1 MKIIFASIIFLLL
14 SFELSAQEYQPRT
27 IVIKFSQDAEQTTKI
42 RSGEITEIEQFRQ
55 LLGNHQLKSF
65 VNIALLKNLEKRKN
79 DNQLLGNRTNQGLD
93 RIFVIEYSNNIDS
106 KTASRKISSF
116 DFIEYAEPKY
126 INRIFEDSLP
136 NDSLINSQ
144 YYLKSI
150 QAIESWAHIDTSG
163 RHVVVGVV
171 DTGVDYKHED
181 LIGTMQINSG
191 EDGTDNS
198 GNEKRSN
205 GIDDDMNGFI
215 DDWMG
220 WDFASNSS
228 ESGFDNDPFPGHPH
242 GTHVSGIIA
251 AVKNNLVGIAGIGLN
266 TKILPVKIGNDGQFS
281 RNLVNSYD
289 GLLYAAIAGANII
302 NCSWGSGGY
311 SQSEQDVINEV
322 INLGALIVAAAG
334 NERSQIA
341 FYPASYNG
349 VISVAAID
357 SQDRK
362 AGFSNF
368 YSTVDI
374 SAPGEQIISS
384 IPINDYAF
392 WDGTSMASPVAA
404 AVAGMIWLNHPE
416 YNNIQIGEHL
426 KATSK
431 DINEENPGY
440 NGLIGSGKVDALN
453 AATEINPVSISLK
466 NYVITQEIEDGVI
479 TSGEIVN
486 IKLELFNALKPAKDV
501 NIYAMSPA
509 FYQPE
514 FITSSLSAGDFGT
527 YETKAVNGTISFR
540 VNQEK
545 ILNYSLPITII
556 IIDEAGHRFTNT
568 ISLFINPTWRTMR
581 SNNIQLTYTSQGNL
595 AYDDFPYNSR
605 GEGFSF
611 KKGTNLLFE
620 GALMIGYGYNSIAN
634 SARSSNASS
643 KDSDFNLD
651 KPIESFIP
659 GSIAAEETITE
670 FVTKEDSLLKPARI
684 IQSGYQFKGSSKDDI
699 IYVVYD
705 IINETDSFQDSVYAA
720 IYLDWDIGPSGSNNR
735 AIWNK
740 SGNFA
745 YIINIADDSLPKA
758 GMKMLSSHPVNFWA
772 VDNDGVSEENPGVY
786 NGFSKEEKWRMM
798 TSGIGRDSSNSTDV
812 SVVIGAGPIRL
823 RAGDTTR
830 VAFALFAGNSL
841 DDLQK
846 FSEDINLSDNFINP
860 DGSYSSNPK
869 ISAINLIFP
878 NPAQNTAVVEL
889 AVSDINS
896 GELSLWDVSGKK
908 LKDLFIYD
916 SQNQNKLYPGY
927 LRLEI
932 DLRDLSQGQYFIRFK
947 TDKDVSSQV
956 LNIIR

>member
-1 MKIIFASIIFLLL
+1 MKIIFASILFLFL
-14 SFELSAQEYQPRT
+14 SFELSAQQYQPRT
-27 IVIKFSQDAEQTTKI
+27 IVIKFKPEVELTMKI
-42 RSGEITEIEQFRQ
+42 RSGEIEEIKAFKQ
-55 LLGNHQLKSF
+55 LLGSHTLKSF
-65 VNIALLKNLEKRKN
+65 VNNTLLKNLEKRKN
-79 DNQLLGNRTNQGLD
+79 DNQLLSNKSSQGLD

-106 KTASRKISSF
+106 KTASRKICTY

-150 QAIESWAHIDTSG
+150 QAFESWAHIDTSG

-171 DTGVDYKHED
+171 DTGVDYMHED
-181 LIGTMQINSG
+181 LFGTMQINSG
-191 EDGTDNS
+191 EDGNDSS
-198 GNEKRSN
+198 GKDKRSN

-228 ESGFDNDPFPGHPH
+228 ESGFDNDPMPGHPH

-251 AVKNNLVGIAGIGLN
+251 AVKNNVVGIAGIGLN
-266 TKILPVKIGNDGQFS
+266 TRILPVKIGGDSQFS

-289 GLLYAAIAGANII
+289 GLLYAAMAGANII

-311 SQSEQDVINEV
+311 SQSEQDVVNEV
-322 INLGALIVAAAG
+322 VNLGAVIVAAAG
-334 NERSQIA
+334 NDGNQIA

-357 SQDRK
+357 SHDRK
-362 AGFSNF
+362 AGFSNYF
-368 YSTVDI
+368 STVDV
-374 SAPGEQIISS
+374 SAPGVQILSS

-404 AVAGMIWLNHPE
+404 AVAGMIWLNYPE

-426 KATSK
+426 KATSES
-431 DINEENPGY
+431 ISEENPGY
-440 NGLIGSGKVDALN
+440 NGLIGTGKVNAYN

-466 NYVITQEIEDGVI
+466 NYVITQEIDDGVI

-486 IKLELFNALKPAKDV
+486 IKLEIFNALSPAKDV
-501 NIYAMSPA
+501 NIYAMSSAYYLPD
-509 FYQPE
+509 
-514 FITSSLSAGDFGT
+514 FITNSLSAGDFGT
-527 YETKAVNGTISFR
+527 YESKVVNGTISFR

-545 ILNYSLPITII
+545 ILNYSLPITLI

-568 ISLFINPTWRTMR
+568 ISIFINPTWRTMR
-581 SNNIQLTYTSQGNL
+581 SNNIHLTFTSQGNL

-605 GEGFSF
+605 GDGFTYKEGS
-611 KKGTNLLFE
+611 NLLFE
-620 GALMIGYGYNSIAN
+620 GALMVGYGYNSLAN

-643 KDSDFNLD
+643 KDYDFDLV
-651 KPIESFIP
+651 KPIETFKP
-659 GSIAAEETITE
+659 GDIAAEETKTE
-670 FVTKEDSLLKPARI
+670 YVTREDSLLKPMRI
-684 IQSGYQFKGSSKDDI
+684 IQSGYQFKGGSSDDI
-699 IYVVYD
+699 IYAFYD

-720 IYLDWDIGPSGSNNR
+720 IYMDWDIGPSGSNNR
-735 AIWNK
+735 AIWSK

-745 YIINIADDSLPKA
+745 YIINISDDSFPKA
-758 GMKMLSSHPVNFWA
+758 GVKMLSGHPVNFWA
-772 VDNDGVSEENPGVY
+772 VDNDGVSEDNPGVY
-786 NGFSKEEKWRMM
+786 NGFSKEEKWKMM

-812 SVVIGAGPIRL
+812 SMVIGAGPIRL

-830 VAFALFAGNSL
+830 VAFALFAGNTL
-841 DDLQK
+841 EDLRNI
-846 FSEDINLSDNFINP
+846 SEDINFSNNFFNP
-860 DGSYSSNPK
+860 DGSFSSKPK
-869 ISAINLIFP
+869 NSTINLIFP

-889 AVSDINS
+889 AVSDIKS
-896 GELSLWDVSGKK
+896 GELTLWDVSGKK
-908 LKDLFIYD
+908 LKNLYNYD

-932 DLRDLSQGQYFIRFK
+932 DLRDLSQGQYFLRFK
-947 TDKDVSSQV
+947 TDKDASSQI